1 MKTLN
6 CHVPL
11 TLRVRG
17 EPSAIDWAALEDALA
32 VRYVAALRRGLAE
45 LSRRPAVPREPQEPV
60 RERLDPSREWWSV
73 DS

>member
-1 MKTLN
+1 MTTLN

-17 EPSAIDWAALEDALA
+17 EPSAVDWAALEDALT
-32 VRYVAALRRGLAE
+32 VRYTAALRRGLAE
-45 LSRRPAVPREPQEPV
+45 LSRRPMAPPAADEPV
-60 RERLDPSREWWSV
+60 RERLDPQREWWSV